1 MHWCAKERNAKW
13 DSCSGGVTLSDKLGI
28 AASAL
33 SFESVTSQFQFSKAE
48 AVPFKNS
55 SSLRSLLCLALYC
68 SADAFYRIKTS
79 SIVADDVPTVANP
92 RFPAAQFELVRLSA

>member
-33 SFESVTSQFQFSKAE
+33 PLNLLRRNFSFLRRRLF
-48 AVPFKNS
+48 PFKNP
-55 SSLRSLLCLALYC
+55 LLASKLAL
-68 SADAFYRIKTS
+68 
-79 SIVADDVPTVANP
+79 
-92 RFPAAQFELVRLSA
+92 LSAVL